1 MIDLTPIVNAFI
13 TLIGLLLTTFLI
25 PWIRTKISNEKL
37 KEIQKWTAVGV
48 KAAEMI
54 YNESGMGWLL
64 EKFGSLFST
73 YRRGKAGEYEY
84 RVQVKEAGIDRLTYI
99 AELTEFGIEEVGSV
113 GDLLVLRKKADGTPF
128 DLYSDLDSLIAQQ
141 KKAVRY
147 LRAGLLLSLGWM
159 SITLMNI
166 LMTLMNANVIGK
178 YAGMAAIS
186 FRSSQVF
193 LLAASALLLPIC
205 IVGIVDCPRGLR
217 RAKQKI
223 AALEAERVIQE

>member
-1 MIDLTPIVNAFI
+1 MAKDKKIRLHLSSYAIDPERIERRA
-13 TLIGLLLTTFLI
+13 
-25 PWIRTKISNEKL
+25 NEMA
-37 KEIQKWTAVGV
+37 KE
-48 KAAEMI
+48 
-54 YNESGMGWLL
+54 GWLL
-64 EKFGSLFST
+64 EKFGSLVSA
-73 YRRGKAGEYEY
+73 YRRGEPNEYEY

-99 AELTEFGIEEVGSV
+99 AELTEFGIEEIGSV

-159 SITLMNI
+159 SITLMN
-166 LMTLMNANVIGK
+166 ANVIGK

-217 RAKQKI
+217 RAKRKI
-223 AALEAERVIQE
+223 ASLEAERVVQE

>member
-1 MIDLTPIVNAFI
+1 MVKDKKVLPHLSSYANDPERIERKA
-13 TLIGLLLTTFLI
+13 
-25 PWIRTKISNEKL
+25 NEMA
-37 KEIQKWTAVGV
+37 KE
-48 KAAEMI
+48 
-54 YNESGMGWLL
+54 GWLL

-99 AELTEFGIEEVGSV
+99 AELTEFGIEEVGGV

-128 DLYSDLDSLIAQQ
+128 ELYSDLDSLIAQQ

-159 SITLMNI
+159 SI
-166 LMTLMNANVIGK
+166 TLMNANVIGK

-205 IVGIVDCPRGLR
+205 IVGLVDCPRGLR

>member
-1 MIDLTPIVNAFI
+1 MVKDKKVLPHLSSYANDPERIEEQANRMAKE
-13 TLIGLLLTTFLI
+13 G
-25 PWIRTKISNEKL
+25 WI
-37 KEIQKWTAVGV
+37 
-48 KAAEMI
+48 
-54 YNESGMGWLL
+54 L

-99 AELTEFGIEEVGSV
+99 AELTEFGIEEVGGV

-128 DLYSDLDSLIAQQ
+128 DLYSDLDSRIAQQ

-159 SITLMNI
+159 SI
-166 LMTLMNANVIGK
+166 TLMNANVIGK

>member
-1 MIDLTPIVNAFI
+1 MAKDKKIRLHLSSYAIDPERIERKA
-13 TLIGLLLTTFLI
+13 
-25 PWIRTKISNEKL
+25 NEMA
-37 KEIQKWTAVGV
+37 KE
-48 KAAEMI
+48 
-54 YNESGMGWLL
+54 GWLL
-64 EKFGSLFST
+64 EKFGSLLST
-73 YRRGKAGEYEY
+73 YRRGVPNEYEY

-159 SITLMNI
+159 SITLMN
-166 LMTLMNANVIGK
+166 ANVIGK

-217 RAKQKI
+217 RAKRKI
-223 AALEAERVIQE
+223 ASLEAERVVQE

>member
-1 MIDLTPIVNAFI
+1 MAKNKKTMPHLSSYAIDPERIERKA
-13 TLIGLLLTTFLI
+13 
-25 PWIRTKISNEKL
+25 NEMA
-37 KEIQKWTAVGV
+37 KE
-48 KAAEMI
+48 
-54 YNESGMGWLL
+54 GWLL

-73 YRRGKAGEYEY
+73 YRRGRAGEYEY
-84 RVQVKEAGIDRLTYI
+84 RVQVKEAGMDRLVYT
-99 AELTEFGIEEVGSV
+99 AELAEFGIEEVGGV

-166 LMTLMNANVIGK
+166 LTTLMNANVIGK

-193 LLAASALLLPIC
+193 LLAASALLLFIC
-205 IVGIVDCPRGLR
+205 IVGLIDCPRGLR
-217 RAKQKI
+217 RAKKKI

>member
-1 MIDLTPIVNAFI
+1 MAKDKKIRLHLSSYAIDPERIEEQANRMA
-13 TLIGLLLTTFLI
+13 
-25 PWIRTKISNEKL
+25 
-37 KEIQKWTAVGV
+37 KE
-48 KAAEMI
+48 
-54 YNESGMGWLL
+54 GWLL
-64 EKFGSLFST
+64 EKFGSLVSA
-73 YRRGKAGEYEY
+73 YRRGEPNEYEY

-99 AELTEFGIEEVGSV
+99 AELTEFGIEEVGGV

-128 DLYSDLDSLIAQQ
+128 DLYSDIDSLIAQQ

>member
-1 MIDLTPIVNAFI
+1 MAKDKKIRLHLSSYAIDPERIERRA
-13 TLIGLLLTTFLI
+13 
-25 PWIRTKISNEKL
+25 NEMA
-37 KEIQKWTAVGV
+37 KE
-48 KAAEMI
+48 
-54 YNESGMGWLL
+54 GWLL
-64 EKFGSLFST
+64 EKFGSLVSA
-73 YRRGKAGEYEY
+73 YRRGEPNEYEY

-99 AELTEFGIEEVGSV
+99 AELTEFGIEEVGGV

-205 IVGIVDCPRGLR
+205 IVGFIDCPRGLR
-217 RAKQKI
+217 RAKRKI
-223 AALEAERVIQE
+223 ASLEAERVVQE

>member
-1 MIDLTPIVNAFI
+1 MK
-13 TLIGLLLTTFLI
+13 
-25 PWIRTKISNEKL
+25 RS
-37 KEIQKWTAVGV
+37 
-48 KAAEMI
+48 AAWE
-54 YNESGMGWLL
+54 
-64 EKFGSLFST
+64 T
-73 YRRGKAGEYEY
+73 
-84 RVQVKEAGIDRLTYI
+84 
-99 AELTEFGIEEVGSV
+99 
-113 GDLLVLRKKADGTPF
+113 VLRKKADGTPF

-193 LLAASALLLPIC
+193 LLAASALLLLIC

-217 RAKQKI
+217 RAKRKI
-223 AALEAERVIQE
+223 AALEAERVVQE

>member
-1 MIDLTPIVNAFI
+1 MVKDKKVLPHLSSYANDPERIEEQANRMAKE
-13 TLIGLLLTTFLI
+13 G
-25 PWIRTKISNEKL
+25 WI
-37 KEIQKWTAVGV
+37 
-48 KAAEMI
+48 
-54 YNESGMGWLL
+54 L

-99 AELTEFGIEEVGSV
+99 AELTEFGIEEVGGV

-159 SITLMNI
+159 SI
-166 LMTLMNANVIGK
+166 TLMNANVIGK

>member
-1 MIDLTPIVNAFI
+1 MVKDKKVLPHLSSYANDPERIEEQANRMAKA
-13 TLIGLLLTTFLI
+13 G
-25 PWIRTKISNEKL
+25 WI
-37 KEIQKWTAVGV
+37 
-48 KAAEMI
+48 
-54 YNESGMGWLL
+54 L

-84 RVQVKEAGIDRLTYI
+84 RVQVKEAGMDRLVYT
-99 AELTEFGIEEVGSV
+99 AELAEFSIEEVGGV
-113 GDLLVLRKKADGTPF
+113 GDLLILRKSSDGTPF
-128 DLYSDLDSLIAQQ
+128 ELYSDLDSRIAQQ

-147 LRAGLLLSLGWM
+147 LRKGLIM
-159 SITLMNI
+159 SFFWGSMMLMNV
-166 LMTLMNANVIGK
+166 LTTLMNANVIGR
-178 YAGMAAIS
+178 YAGVAAIS

>member
-1 MIDLTPIVNAFI
+1 MAKE
-13 TLIGLLLTTFLI
+13 G
-25 PWIRTKISNEKL
+25 WI
-37 KEIQKWTAVGV
+37 
-48 KAAEMI
+48 
-54 YNESGMGWLL
+54 L

-99 AELTEFGIEEVGSV
+99 AELTEFGIEEVGGV

-128 DLYSDLDSLIAQQ
+128 DLYSDLDSRIAQQ